1 MCCGLFLFQIPLPTS
16 LYVRQIP
23 VELIFLCLAMSDLK
37 SYVDVWWFWFVCL
50 MPVLGTSSFSCV
62 FKILISFPSPLQR
75 YIVCPLK
82 FTEIFLIFK
91 IFLSFDSTV
100 HIFSN
105 ISYTYLKEILLNAIC
120 GVEFFLSTLGR
131 IQKVFAQPWW
141 AARKA
146 TYDKIYCITFG
157 KIKKIVWNIRFLF
170 NSHLQ
175 ANWLLTVEVL

>member
-75 YIVCPLK
+75 YIVYPLK

-120 GVEFFLSTLGR
+120 GVEFFFKYLGKDTES
-131 IQKVFAQPWW
+131 ICTALVGSQKGYLWQNILHNL
-141 AARKA
+141 RK
-146 TYDKIYCITFG
+146 
-157 KIKKIVWNIRFLF
+157 NQE
-170 NSHLQ
+170 NS
-175 ANWLLTVEVL
+175 VKY